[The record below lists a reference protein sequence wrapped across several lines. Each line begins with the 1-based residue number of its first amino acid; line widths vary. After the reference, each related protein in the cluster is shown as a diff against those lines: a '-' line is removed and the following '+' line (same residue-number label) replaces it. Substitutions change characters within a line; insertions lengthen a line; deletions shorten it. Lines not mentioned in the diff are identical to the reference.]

1 MSHPTARLQRVLG
14 TPELVLFGLAYM
26 VPLTVFSTYGV
37 VTEITEG
44 HLAGAYTLTTVAMLF
59 TAFSY
64 GRMVVA
70 LPSAGSAYSYTQS
83 TFGRHVGFLAGWSLL
98 LDYVFL
104 PMINYL
110 IIGIFVHASWPALP
124 AWLVVL
130 VAVGTVTALNVLG
143 IKMVARM
150 NVVLVAAQGIFIVV
164 FLVTAFAHLAGSGA
178 PSVTDAFFGNGAHF
192 SALMGGAAILCLSFL
207 GFDAI
212 STLSEETRDAQRTL
226 PRAILLVTLTGGVL
240 FVGLALVSHLVFPD
254 YTAFSSV
261 DAAATD
267 VMERAGGA
275 FLVSFFT
282 AASVAGAFASAMAS
296 QASVARILFAMG
308 RDGVLPRSVFGRL
321 SPRFN
326 TPVPAVLIV
335 GALSLSA
342 LVVSLELAAAMI
354 SFGALVAFSMVN
366 LAVIKHYL
374 IDRRQRSA
382 TDLLRHGLVPAIG
395 FGVTA
400 WLWTSLTSLTFTVGL
415 SWLGVGFVYLLVLTR
430 GFTRKPPS
438 MDAVTEAEPS
448 TVPA

>member
-1 MSHPTARLQRVLG
+1 LG
-14 TPELVLFGLAYM
+14 DEDLSTLLA
-26 VPLTVFSTYGV
+26 
-37 VTEITEG
+37 
-44 HLAGAYTLTTVAMLF
+44 
-59 TAFSY
+59 
-64 GRMVVA
+64 
-70 LPSAGSAYSYTQS
+70 
-83 TFGRHVGFLAGWSLL
+83 
-98 LDYVFL
+98 
-104 PMINYL
+104 
-110 IIGIFVHASWPALP
+110 
-124 AWLVVL
+124 
-130 VAVGTVTALNVLG
+130 
-143 IKMVARM
+143 
-150 NVVLVAAQGIFIVV
+150 
-164 FLVTAFAHLAGSGA
+164 
-178 PSVTDAFFGNGAHF
+178 
-192 SALMGGAAILCLSFL
+192 GAAILCLSFL